1 MATQWN
7 NTLASDNTKLG
18 FGLSI
23 IPVSSSKIP
32 FCQWKQYQFKTAPV
46 ENWYN
51 HYQNQATVGIIA
63 GWVSQNIEC
72 IDIDIKN
79 DPLAT
84 IYEEYKSLIPEDL
97 FLRLIIQTT
106 PNHGYHFIY
115 RCPDAVI
122 DNNQKLAL
130 HSNQQVIIKSIG
142 DGYFCTNKLNNQ
154 ILQGQFDLS
163 NPSEIIIPIITPTD
177 REFLLETAKSLT
189 RYFPKPTANLSDD
202 NSTSMNANRFID
214 NGLFNEN
221 YINNCFKQI
230 IL

>member
-7 NTLASDNTKLG
+7 NTLVSDNTKLG
-18 FGLSI
+18 FHLSI
-23 IPVSSSKIP
+23 IPVSSNKSPITS
-32 FCQWKQYQFKTAPV
+32 WKQYQFKTAPV

-72 IDIDIKN
+72 IDIDVKN

-106 PNHGYHFIY
+106 PNLGYHLIY

-122 DNNQKLAL
+122 GGNQKLAL
-130 HSNQQVIIKSIG
+130 HTNGEVIIETRG
-142 DGYFCTNKLNNQ
+142 EGGYFCTNKLNNQ

-163 NPSEIIIPIITPTD
+163 NPSDIIIPVITPTE
-177 REFLLETAKSLT
+177 REFLLETARSLT
-189 RYFPKPTANLSDD
+189 RYLPKPTANQSDD
-202 NSTSMNANRFID
+202 NSISMNAKRFID
-214 NGLFNEN
+214 NDHYQKN
-221 YINNCFKQI
+221 YINN
-230 IL
+230 